1 MFKRIDHVV
10 IAVKD
15 LEETASLYTKTY
27 GLKQTEPEEIPALGI
42 RRVNIDVGNAY
53 IELAQPTDPN
63 GPIAKFLADRG
74 EGLYLIAVTVDDL
87 PGAVKQLQERGAR
100 LIGAENAS
108 KPAGGQVFIHPKSAH
123 GALIMLSQ

>member
-15 LEETASLYTKTY
+15 LNETAALYRDRY
-27 GLKQTEPEEIPALGI
+27 GLKATEPEDIPAMGI

-53 IELAQPTDPN
+53 IELAQPVDPQ
-63 GPIAKFLADRG
+63 GPVAKFLEERG
-74 EGLYLIAVTVDDL
+74 EGLYLIAMQVDDL
-87 PGAVKQLQERGAR
+87 PGTVKRLQDKGAR
-100 LIGAENAS
+100 LIGAEGAS
-108 KPAGGQVFIHPKSAH
+108 KPGARVFIHPKSAH

>member
-10 IAVKD
+10 IAVKHLD
-15 LEETASLYTKTY
+15 ETATVYTEAY
-27 GLKQTEPEEIPALGI
+27 GLTSTAPEEVPEMGI

-63 GPIAKFLADRG
+63 GPIARFLEDRG
-74 EGLYLIAVTVDDL
+74 EGLYLIAVQVDDL
-87 PGAVKQLQERGAR
+87 PDAVKKLQERGAR
-100 LIGAENAS
+100 LIGAEDAT
-108 KPAGGQVFIHPKSAH
+108 KPGGRVFIHPKSAR

>member
-15 LEETASLYTKTY
+15 LDETSTVYTEVY
-27 GLKQTEPEEIPALGI
+27 GLSGTAPEDIPEMGI

-63 GPIAKFLADRG
+63 GPVAKFLDDRG
-74 EGLYLIAVTVDDL
+74 EGLYLIAVEVDDL
-87 PGAVKQLQERGAR
+87 PETVKTLQERGAR
-100 LIGAENAS
+100 LIGAENAET
-108 KPAGGQVFIHPKSAH
+108 PGGRVFIHPKSAR